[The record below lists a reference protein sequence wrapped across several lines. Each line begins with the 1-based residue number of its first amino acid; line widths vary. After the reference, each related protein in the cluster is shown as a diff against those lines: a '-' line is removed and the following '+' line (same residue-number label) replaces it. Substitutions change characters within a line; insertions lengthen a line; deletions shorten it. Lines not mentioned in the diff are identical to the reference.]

1 MGKITYY
8 LFALIMVGCQVDKK
22 SAQSAFF
29 SGEIVNPTNEY
40 IVLYKDEVII
50 DSAKLDENN
59 RFSLKLDSLHE
70 GLYHFDHHPELQY
83 IYLEKGDSLTIRLNT
98 SDFDE
103 SLVFSGTG
111 EGINNFL
118 LEMFLTYEEEEPLIN
133 NFYELEPEAFSK
145 KIDSLRQSKFQLLK
159 ELEKD
164 LPLSEKALEIA
175 KANIDYTYYS
185 YFEKY
190 PFKHR
195 RKLGEKSI
203 HELSSN
209 FYGYRKSIDY
219 NNTNLTYFRPYYN
232 YMIYNI
238 GNMSYMNCADE
249 CKTGD
254 GKIKSQ
260 LHYNLH
266 KLKLIDSLVKENSL
280 RDNLFRNVAMDYLL
294 KVHDNE
300 ENNNSFI
307 DDFHKRS
314 GNNKHIEEIND
325 LYSGIQNIQPG
336 NKIPDLELWNTKGDK
351 VSLRAMTE
359 GKDIVLYFWT
369 GTQKR
374 QFENINK
381 RVQELQAKNKN
392 VNYIGINYKTEQAQ
406 WTGILEN
413 YGVQENLQ
421 FRSDNFEQLT
431 KALIIY
437 PLNKCITMKDG
448 IIINAFD
455 NLYSLN

>member
-1 MGKITYY
+1 MGKITFY
-8 LFALIMVGCQVDKK
+8 LFAFILVGCQVDKK
-22 SAQSAFF
+22 TAQTAFF
-29 SGEIVNPTNEY
+29 SGEIVNPTNSY
-40 IVLYKDEVII
+40 VVLYKDEVVI
-50 DSAKLDENN
+50 DSALLDENN
-59 RFSLKLDSLHE
+59 RFTLKLDLMDE

-83 IYLEKGDSLTIRLNT
+83 VYLEKGDSLMIRLNT

-118 LEMFLTYEEEEPLIN
+118 LEMFLTYEEEEPIIN
-133 NFYELEPEAFSK
+133 NYYELEPEAFRK
-145 KIDSLRQSKFQLLK
+145 KIDSLRQLKFQLLK
-159 ELEKD
+159 ELQND
-164 LPLSEKALEIA
+164 IPLSEKAMEIA
-175 KANIDYTYYS
+175 KANIDYTYYA
-185 YFEKY
+185 YYEKY

-209 FYGYRKSIDY
+209 FYGYRKNIDY

-238 GNMSYMNCADE
+238 GNMSYMDCAEE
-249 CKTGD
+249 CKKGVA
-254 GKIKSQ
+254 KIKSQ

-266 KLKLIDSLVKENSL
+266 KLKLIDSVVKEPSL

-307 DDFHKRS
+307 EDFHKRS
-314 GNNKHIEEIND
+314 GNNKHIEEID
-325 LYSGIQNIQPG
+325 GLYSGIQNIQPG
-336 NKIPDLELWNTKGDK
+336 NKIPDLELWNTTGEK
-351 VSLRAMTE
+351 VSLRELTNN
-359 GKDIVLYFWT
+359 KNVVLYFWT

-374 QFENINK
+374 QFDYINK
-381 RVQELQAKNKN
+381 KVQELQAKNKD
-392 VNYIGINYKTEQAQ
+392 VSYIGINYKTEQPQ
-406 WTGILEN
+406 WEGIIEN
-413 YGVQENLQ
+413 YGLDNNLQ
-421 FRSDNFEQLT
+421 YRSDNFELLT
-431 KALIIY
+431 NSLIIY
-437 PLNKCITMKDG
+437 PLNKCITLKDG
-448 IIINAFD
+448 AIVSAFD

>member
-8 LFALIMVGCQVDKK
+8 LFAFILLGCQVDKK

-29 SGEIVNPTNEY
+29 SGEIVNPTNGY
-40 IVLYKDEVII
+40 VVLYKDEVII

-59 RFSLKLDSLHE
+59 RFSLKLDSVNE

-133 NFYELEPEAFSK
+133 NFYELEPEAFGK
-145 KIDSLRQSKFQLLK
+145 RIDSLRQSKFQLLK

-185 YFEKY
+185 YYEKY

-209 FYGYRKSIDY
+209 FYGYRKRIDY

-307 DDFHKRS
+307 EDFHKRS
-314 GNNKHIEEIND
+314 GNNKHIEEING

-336 NKIPDLELWNTKGDK
+336 NKIPDLELWDTKGEK
-351 VSLRAMTE
+351 VSLRAITE
-359 GKDIVLYFWT
+359 GKDIVLYFWS

-392 VNYIGINYKTEQAQ
+392 VSYIGINYKTEQAQ

-413 YGVQENLQ
+413 YRIEENVQ

-437 PLNKCITMKDG
+437 PINKCITMKDG

>member
-1 MGKITYY
+1 MRKITFY
-8 LFALIMVGCQVDKK
+8 LIAFILVGCQVDKK
-22 SAQSAFF
+22 TAQSAFF
-29 SGEIVNPTNEY
+29 SGEIVNPTNNY
-40 IVLYKDEVII
+40 VVLYKDEVVI

-59 RFSLKLDSLHE
+59 RFTLKLDQVDE

-83 IYLEKGDSLTIRLNT
+83 VYLEKGDSLMIRLNT

-103 SLVFSGTG
+103 SLVFSGIG

-133 NFYELEPEAFSK
+133 EFYELEPEAFSK

-159 ELEKD
+159 ELEHD
-164 LPLSEKALEIA
+164 IPLSEKAMEIA
-175 KANIDYTYYS
+175 KANIDYTYYA
-185 YFEKY
+185 YYEKY

-209 FYGYRKSIDY
+209 FYGYRKNINY

-238 GNMSYMNCADE
+238 GNMSYMDCAEE
-249 CKTGD
+249 CKTGKS
-254 GKIKSQ
+254 KIKNQ

-294 KVHDNE
+294 KVHDNK
-300 ENNNSFI
+300 ENNNLFI
-307 DDFHKRS
+307 NDFHKRS
-314 GNNKHIEEIND
+314 GNNKHIEEID
-325 LYSGIQNIQPG
+325 GLYTGIQNIQPG
-336 NKIPDLELWNTKGDK
+336 NKIPDLQLWNTNGEE
-351 VSLRAMTE
+351 VSLRELTNE
-359 GKDIVLYFWT
+359 NNVVLYFWT

-374 QFENINK
+374 QFENIIK
-381 RVQELQAKNKN
+381 RVQELRADNKE
-392 VNYIGINYKTEQAQ
+392 VKYIGINYKTEQSQ
-406 WTGILEN
+406 WTGILEKYDLEKN
-413 YGVQENLQ
+413 SQ
-421 FRSDNFEQLT
+421 FRSDNFEELT
-431 KALIIY
+431 NSLIIY
-437 PLNKCITMKDG
+437 PINKCIVLKDG
-448 IIINAFD
+448 IIVNAFE
-455 NLYSLN
+455 NLYTIQ

>member
-1 MGKITYY
+1 
-8 LFALIMVGCQVDKK
+8 
-22 SAQSAFF
+22 
-29 SGEIVNPTNEY
+29 
-40 IVLYKDEVII
+40 
-50 DSAKLDENN
+50 
-59 RFSLKLDSLHE
+59 
-70 GLYHFDHHPELQY
+70 
-83 IYLEKGDSLTIRLNT
+83 
-98 SDFDE
+98 
-103 SLVFSGTG
+103 
-111 EGINNFL
+111 
-118 LEMFLTYEEEEPLIN
+118 
-133 NFYELEPEAFSK
+133 
-145 KIDSLRQSKFQLLK
+145 
-159 ELEKD
+159 
-164 LPLSEKALEIA
+164 
-175 KANIDYTYYS
+175 
-185 YFEKY
+185 
-190 PFKHR
+190 
-195 RKLGEKSI
+195 
-203 HELSSN
+203 
-209 FYGYRKSIDY
+209 
-219 NNTNLTYFRPYYN
+219 
-232 YMIYNI
+232 
-238 GNMSYMNCADE
+238 MNCADE
-249 CKTGD
+249 CKSGE

-260 LHYNLH
+260 LHYNQH

-314 GNNKHIEEIND
+314 GNNKHIED
-325 LYSGIQNIQPG
+325 IQPG

-351 VSLRAMTE
+351 LSLRAMTE

-421 FRSDNFEQLT
+421 FRSNNFEQLT

>member
-1 MGKITYY
+1 MRKITFY
-8 LFALIMVGCQVDKK
+8 LFAFILVGCQVDKK
-22 SAQSAFF
+22 SIQSAFF
-29 SGEIVNPTNEY
+29 SGEIVNPTNNY
-40 IVLYKDEVII
+40 VVLYKDEIVI

-59 RFSLKLDSLHE
+59 RFTLRLDQVDE

-83 IYLEKGDSLTIRLNT
+83 VYLEKGDSLMIRLNT

-111 EGINNFL
+111 EVINNFL

-133 NFYELEPEAFSK
+133 EFYELEPEAFSK
-145 KIDSLRQSKFQLLK
+145 KIDSLRQSKFLLLK
-159 ELEKD
+159 ELEND
-164 LPLSEKALEIA
+164 MPLSDKALEIA
-175 KANIDYTYYS
+175 KANIDYTYYA
-185 YFEKY
+185 YYEKY

-209 FYGYRKSIDY
+209 FYGYRKNINY

-238 GNMSYMNCADE
+238 GNMSYMDCAEE
-249 CKTGD
+249 CKKGEN
-254 GKIKSQ
+254 KIKNQ

-300 ENNNSFI
+300 ENNNLFI
-307 DDFHKRS
+307 NDFHKRS
-314 GNNKHIEEIND
+314 GNNKHIAEID
-325 LYSGIQNIQPG
+325 GLYTGIQNIQPG
-336 NKIPDLELWNTKGDK
+336 NKIPDLELWNTNGEK
-351 VSLRAMTE
+351 VSLREVT
-359 GKDIVLYFWT
+359 GNKNIVLYFWT

-381 RVQELQAKNKN
+381 RVQELQAKNKD
-392 VNYIGINYKTEQAQ
+392 VIYIGINYKTEQPQ
-406 WTGILEN
+406 WTSIVEKYELDKDN
-413 YGVQENLQ
+413 Q
-421 FRSDNFEQLT
+421 FRSDNFEELT
-431 KALIIY
+431 NSLIIY
-437 PLNKCITMKDG
+437 PTNKCILMKDG
-448 IIINAFD
+448 VIVNAFE
-455 NLYSLN
+455 NLYSIN

>member
-1 MGKITYY
+1 MGKITLY
-8 LFALIMVGCQVDKK
+8 LFAFILVGCQVDKK

-29 SGEIVNPTNEY
+29 SGEIVNPTNNY
-40 IVLYKDEVII
+40 VVLYKDEVVI
-50 DSAKLDENN
+50 DSALLDENN
-59 RFSLKLDSLHE
+59 RFTLKLDLVDE

-83 IYLEKGDSLTIRLNT
+83 VYLEKGDSLMIRLNT

-118 LEMFLTYEEEEPLIN
+118 LEMFLTYEEEEPIIN
-133 NFYELEPEAFSK
+133 NYYELEPEAFNK
-145 KIDSLRQSKFQLLK
+145 KIDSFRQSKFQLLK
-159 ELEKD
+159 ELQND
-164 LPLSEKALEIA
+164 IPLTEKALEIA
-175 KANIDYTYYS
+175 KANIDYTYYA
-185 YFEKY
+185 YYEKY

-209 FYGYRKSIDY
+209 FYGYRKNIDY

-238 GNMSYMNCADE
+238 GNMSYMYCADE
-249 CKTGD
+249 CKTGVP
-254 GKIKSQ
+254 KIKNQ

-266 KLKLIDSLVKENSL
+266 KLKLIDSIVKENSL

-294 KVHDNE
+294 KVHDNK

-307 DDFHKRS
+307 EDFHKRS
-314 GNNKHIEEIND
+314 GNNKHIEEING

-336 NKIPDLELWNTKGDK
+336 NKIPDLELWNANGDK
-351 VSLRAMTE
+351 VSLRELTDN
-359 GKDIVLYFWT
+359 KNVVLYFWT

-374 QFENINK
+374 QFEYINK
-381 RVQELQAKNKN
+381 KVQELQAKNKD
-392 VNYIGINYKTEQAQ
+392 VSYIGINYKTEQPQ
-406 WTGILEN
+406 WEGILEN
-413 YGVQENLQ
+413 YGLDNNLQ
-421 FRSDNFEQLT
+421 YRSDNFELLT
-431 KALIIY
+431 NSLIIY
-437 PLNKCITMKDG
+437 PLNKCITIKDG
-448 IIINAFD
+448 AIVNAFD

>member
-1 MGKITYY
+1 MRKITFY
-8 LFALIMVGCQVDKK
+8 LIAFILVGCQVDKK

-29 SGEIVNPTNEY
+29 SGEIVNPTNNY
-40 IVLYKDEVII
+40 VVLYKDEVII

-59 RFSLKLDSLHE
+59 RFTLKLDSIQE

-83 IYLEKGDSLTIRLNT
+83 VYLEKGDSLTIRLNT

-118 LEMFLTYEEEEPLIN
+118 LEMFLTYEEEEPTIN

-145 KIDSLRQSKFQLLK
+145 KIDSLRKSKFQLLM
-159 ELEKD
+159 ELEND
-164 LPLSEKALEIA
+164 IPLSKKALELA
-175 KANIDYTYYS
+175 RANIDYTYYA
-185 YFEKY
+185 YYEKY

-195 RKLGEKSI
+195 RKVGEKSI

-209 FYGYRKSIDY
+209 FYGYRKNIDY

-238 GNMSYMNCADE
+238 GNMSYMDCAEE
-249 CKTGD
+249 CANGG

-294 KVHDNE
+294 KVHDNK

-307 DDFHKRS
+307 EDFHKRS
-314 GNNKHIEEIND
+314 GNNKHIKEID
-325 LYSGIQNIQPG
+325 GLYSGIQNIQPG
-336 NKIPDLELWNTKGDK
+336 NKIPDLELLNTAGEK
-351 VSLRAMTE
+351 VSLRE
-359 GKDIVLYFWT
+359 LSNSKSVVLYFWT

-381 RVQELQAKNKN
+381 KIQELQAINKD
-392 VNYIGINYKTEQAQ
+392 VRYIGINYKTEQPQ
-406 WTGILEN
+406 WMGIIEN
-413 YGVQENLQ
+413 YGLDKNLQ

-431 KALIIY
+431 NALIIY

-448 IIINAFD
+448 AIVDAFD
-455 NLYSLN
+455 NLYSLK